1 GRAAAPQLARIG
13 VMTLAAM
20 AIAWLT
26 ATALWP
32 WLQLGNPFTQY
43 AAAYSHFLRIPMEF
57 SFPSWGEE
65 VATNALPWYYIPS
78 QFLARLPEV
87 SLLLLIGAAL
97 FGIATAIA
105 FTSAAAARYRAHGI
119 AGLRAPALAL
129 TRSRGTLLVIMAATV
144 PPAF

>member
-1 GRAAAPQLARIG
+1 
-13 VMTLAAM
+13 M

-26 ATALWP
+26 AIALWP
-32 WLQLGNPFTQY
+32 WLQLGNPFAQF
-43 AAAYSHFLRIPMEF
+43 ANAYSHFLRIPMEF

-87 SLLLLIGAAL
+87 FLLLLIGSAL

-105 FTSAAAARYRAHGI
+105 FTSAALARYRRRGI
-119 AGLRAPALAL
+119 AGLRAPALVLAR
-129 TRSRGTLLVIMAATV
+129 TRSTLRRSTR
-144 PPAF
+144 